1 MMCVYCFGNKV
12 KKKRKMVGGICNGI
26 CNFKKNLLYLF
37 YIYCFLF
44 NFCCFLWR
52 RMMFKYSFY

>member
-12 KKKRKMVGGICNGI
+12 KKKEEKMVGGICNGI

-37 YIYCFLF
+37 
-44 NFCCFLWR
+44 
-52 RMMFKYSFY
+52 